1 MTERRS
7 CLKRRRL
14 QILTLL
20 DLLNPWQ
27 KQIQRKSL
35 RRYWR
40 VFSKILMRVIVM
52 TWKAE
57 TKILKTGRGDQAIL
71 SSENRLLNRV
81 ILIT

>member
-1 MTERRS
+1 
-7 CLKRRRL
+7 LKRRRL

-20 DLLNPWQ
+20 DLFSPQQ

-35 RRYWR
+35 RRSWR
-40 VFSKILMRVIVM
+40 VYPKILMRVIVM

-57 TKILKTGRGDQAIL
+57 TKILKIGPGNQAIL

-81 ILIT
+81 ILTT